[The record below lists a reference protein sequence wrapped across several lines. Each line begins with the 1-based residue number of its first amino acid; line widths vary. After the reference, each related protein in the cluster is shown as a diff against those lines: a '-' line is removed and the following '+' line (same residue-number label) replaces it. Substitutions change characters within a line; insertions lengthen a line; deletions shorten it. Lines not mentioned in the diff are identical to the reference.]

1 MKTIEWKKGK
11 VVLID
16 QTKLPLEEVYIETS
30 DYLRVAEAI
39 KVLSVRGAPAIGVAA
54 AYAVALAA
62 AQSSAKSTPEFLRE
76 LEEAIR
82 VIGAT
87 RPTAVNLFWALERMR
102 KKAEANSHL
111 AVSRL
116 KRVLKEEADKIAKE
130 ELEMSRQMGDFG
142 AELIDDGDNILTHCN
157 AGALATVDYGTAL
170 AVIRSAHNQGKN
182 IHVYADETRPLLQG
196 ARLTTWELM
205 RENIPV
211 TLICDNM
218 AGYFMSLGKVKKVV
232 VGADRIAANGDVANK
247 IGTYSVAVL
256 AKEHGIPFYVAAPVS
271 TIDIALSDGSKIPI
285 EERACDEVIGFGGNK
300 VATEGVRVANPA
312 FDVTPNRLVTNI
324 ITDRGILEPPYKDSI
339 AKLFAK

>member
-1 MKTIEWKKGK
+1 MKTIEWKNGK
-11 VVLID
+11 VILID
-16 QTKLPLEEVYIETS
+16 QTKLPLKEEYIETS

-39 KVLSVRGAPAIGVAA
+39 KILSVRGAPAIGVAA

-62 AQSSAKSTPEFLRE
+62 AQSKAKSTPEFLDE
-76 LEEAIR
+76 LAGAIQ
-82 VIGAT
+82 VIGGT
-87 RPTAVNLFWALERMR
+87 RPTAVNLFWALERM
-102 KKAEANSHL
+102 KEKADANSHL

-116 KRVLKEEADKIAKE
+116 KRVLREEADVIAAE
-130 ELEMSRQMGDFG
+130 ELEMSKKMGEYG
-142 AELIDDGDNILTHCN
+142 AELIDDGDTILTHCN

-218 AGYFMSLGKVKKVV
+218 AGHFMSLGKVDKIV
-232 VGADRIAANGDVANK
+232 VGADRVAANGDVANK

-256 AKEHGIPFYVAAPVS
+256 AKEHNIPFYVAIPVS
-271 TIDIALSDGSKIPI
+271 TIDTSIPDGSHIPI
-285 EERACDEVIGFGGNK
+285 EERASHEVTGFGGSQ
-300 VATEGVRVANPA
+300 VATAGVIVANPA
-312 FDVTPNRLVTNI
+312 FDVTPNRLITAI
-324 ITDRGILEPPYKDSI
+324 ITDRGVIKPPYDKAI
-339 AKLFAK
+339 AKLFEQ